1 MSKKIITIN
10 QNRIFKKLYRT
21 GKTTVDSTLVT
32 YIKKNNLGYC
42 RIGITVS
49 TKIGNAVKRNR
60 AKRVIR
66 ESFRLILKE
75 NPSLMS
81 KGFDFVYVGRAK
93 TTKVKLNKV
102 KDIMY
107 KHLHK
112 EGLI

>member
-1 MSKKIITIN
+1 
-10 QNRIFKKLYRT
+10 
-21 GKTTVDSTLVT
+21 
-32 YIKKNNLGYC
+32 
-42 RIGITVS
+42 
-49 TKIGNAVKRNR
+49 
-60 AKRVIR
+60 
-66 ESFRLILKE
+66 
-75 NPSLMS
+75 MS